1 MSIKERIDKQ
11 KALLIDKAILS
22 YKEHNRGLS
31 TALKLMISD
40 IQKMRDDGL
49 SLHQQIEILSGIFDV
64 TIKYDTYK
72 KWSQRHFKKEIKN
85 AHVTTEKVA
94 QKVQKIDTKKD
105 KKVAQKSE
113 PEKSIEE
120 IFNEEN
126 VVHSVL
132 ADLA

>member
-1 MSIKERIDKQ
+1 MSIKERIDDQ

-22 YKEHNRGLS
+22 YKEHSRGLS

-49 SLHQQIEILSGIFDV
+49 SLHQQIEILDGIFDV

-72 KWSQRHFKKEIKN
+72 KWSQRHFKKVVK
-85 AHVTTEKVA
+85 VEKKDA
-94 QKVQKIDTKKD
+94 KKTPSTDTKITP

-113 PEKSIEE
+113 LRENKSVDINKPFERKTE
-120 IFNEEN
+120 PKFKGL
-126 VVHSVL
+126 V
-132 ADLA
+132 